1 MLLVSP
7 LTGGIEM
14 QTSNR
19 KYTRSKIS
27 IAAELIPEQGEA
39 IQVMV
44 KDLSLRGIM
53 VHSEQELQVGEQYR
67 IRILLGHYE
76 QGLPITAKGCVVRVN
91 EGDIGIEF
99 DCVGIEETEELERTI
114 LAKSKNPEQCM
125 KEITQTSLFFDPLS
139 ANDFDPTD
147 PR

>member
-1 MLLVSP
+1 VLF
-7 LTGGIEM
+7 
-14 QTSNR
+14 
-19 KYTRSKIS
+19 RS
-27 IAAELIPEQGEA
+27 
-39 IQVMV
+39 
-44 KDLSLRGIM
+44 
-53 VHSEQELQVGEQYR
+53 
-67 IRILLGHYE
+67 
-76 QGLPITAKGCVVRVN
+76 
-91 EGDIGIEF
+91 EF